1 MLNISS
7 ISEQAAQAL
16 DAESCFVVREV
27 FNVSLAGKA
36 FGLTVE
42 SVTPYLKTYASDEAL
57 DEDCVVY
64 GAFVNQALAGM
75 IVLSSTWNNLAQI
88 EHIVVAHTH
97 RGTGVAKSLIE
108 FSKQWALEHHLQGIR
123 LETQTNNV
131 PACRLYAQCGFALG
145 GIDLY
150 AYKTQ
155 AHVSNEIAMYWYWF
169 PEAIGG
175 T

>member
-1 MLNISS
+1 MFSISS
-7 ISEQAAQAL
+7 IPEEAAQAL

-27 FNVSLAGKA
+27 FNVGLAGKA
-36 FGLTVE
+36 FGFAVE
-42 SVTPYLKTYASDEAL
+42 SVMPYLKTYASDEAL
-57 DEDCVVY
+57 DDDCFVY
-64 GAFVNQALAGM
+64 GAFVNQALAGK

-108 FSKQWALEHHLQGIR
+108 FAKQWALGNDLQGIR

-131 PACRLYAQCGFALG
+131 PACRLYAQCGFVLG

-155 AHVSNEIAMYWYWF
+155 PHVSNEIAMYWYWF
-169 PEAIGG
+169 G
-175 T
+175 